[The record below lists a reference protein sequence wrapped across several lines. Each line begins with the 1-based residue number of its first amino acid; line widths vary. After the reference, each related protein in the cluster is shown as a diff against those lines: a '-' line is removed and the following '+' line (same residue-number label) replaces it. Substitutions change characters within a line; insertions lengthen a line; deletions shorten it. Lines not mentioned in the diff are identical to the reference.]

1 MKNFNNYIEYDEKE
15 NWKEG
20 SKCIHG
26 ALGTDP
32 MTGSVSFPIFQ
43 TATFRFKALKE
54 TEHGLDKDAIQGFD
68 YTRCQ
73 NPTVQELERTI
84 ALLEGGTE
92 GFALASGMSAV
103 MCALSILKTGDH
115 VILSDDIYGGT
126 YEIAKT
132 VLPNNKIET
141 SFVDLS
147 ELELVKNA
155 IKPNTKMIF
164 IETPTNPM
172 MKVADIEQLS
182 KIAKQHNLVVVV
194 DNTLLT
200 PLYQKPLT
208 LGADIVVHSA
218 TKYLE
223 GHNDT
228 IAGLVVV
235 KDEKLG
241 IAMRDYLKYQ
251 GACLAPLNAWLVLR
265 GIKTLELRMQ
275 RHTENTKK
283 VAEWLRN
290 HPKVKK
296 VYYIGFEDHKD
307 YAVTKKQCTGF
318 GGMLS
323 FEVDSKETALKLLEK
338 VDMIL
343 FAGSLGGVESLI
355 SYPMVITHHEVP
367 EEVREALG
375 INDRLLRLSIGIEN
389 VEDIINDLKQAL
401 E

>member
-1 MKNFNNYIEYDEKE
+1 MKNFSNYLDYDKKQ
-15 NWKEG
+15 NLKIG
-20 SKCIHG
+20 SKLVHG
-26 ALGTDP
+26 ALGSDP
-32 MTGSVSFPIFQ
+32 MTGAVSFPIFQ
-43 TATFRFKALKE
+43 TATFRFRAL
-54 TEHGLDKDAIQGFD
+54 GDSLGFD

-73 NPTVQELERTI
+73 NPTVEELERTI
-84 ALLEGGTE
+84 AILEEGE
-92 GFALASGMSAV
+92 YGFALASGMAAV

-126 YEIAKT
+126 YEIAQT
-132 VLPNNKIET
+132 VLPDNKIET

-147 ELELVKNA
+147 DIELFKAA
-155 IKPNTKMIF
+155 IKENTKLVF

-172 MKVADIEQLS
+172 MKVADIAEIS
-182 KIAKQHNLVVVV
+182 KIAKEKEIIVAV

-200 PLYQKPLT
+200 PYYQKPLT

-228 IAGLVVV
+228 MAGLVVV
-235 KDEKLG
+235 RDETLAN
-241 IAMRDYLKYQ
+241 AMRSYLKYQ
-251 GACLAPLNAWLVLR
+251 GGCLAPLNAWLTLR

-275 RHTENTKK
+275 KHSENAKK
-283 VAEWLRN
+283 VATWLRN

-307 YAVTKKQCTGF
+307 YQTTIKQCTGF

-323 FEVDSKETALKLLEK
+323 FEVDSKETALKVIDK

-355 SYPMVITHHEVP
+355 TYPMIVTHHEVP
-367 EEVREALG
+367 EEVREKLG
-375 INDRLLRLSIGIEN
+375 INDRFLRLSVGIEDAD
-389 VEDIINDLKQAL
+389 DIINDLKQAL

>member
-1 MKNFNNYIEYDEKE
+1 MKNFSNYIDYDKKE
-15 NWKEG
+15 EWKIG
-20 SKCIHG
+20 SKLVHG
-26 ALGTDP
+26 ALGSDP

-43 TATFRFKALKE
+43 TATFRFRAL
-54 TEHGLDKDAIQGFD
+54 GDSLGFD

-73 NPTVQELERTI
+73 NPTIEELERTI
-84 ALLEGGTE
+84 AILEEGTE

-115 VILSDDIYGGT
+115 LILSDDIYGGT
-126 YEIAKT
+126 YEIAQT
-132 VLPNNKIET
+132 VLPDNKIET
-141 SFVDLS
+141 TFVDLS
-147 ELELVKNA
+147 DLELFKA
-155 IKPNTKMIF
+155 SIKENTKMVF

-172 MKVADIEQLS
+172 MKVADISEIC
-182 KIAKQHNLVVVV
+182 KIAKEKNIIVAV

-200 PLYQKPLT
+200 PYYQKPLT

-228 IAGLVVV
+228 MAGLVVV
-235 KDEKLG
+235 KDKKLAE
-241 IAMRDYLKYQ
+241 AMRAYLKYQ
-251 GACLAPLNAWLVLR
+251 GACLAPLNAWLTLR

-275 RHTENTKK
+275 KHSENAMK
-283 VAEWLRN
+283 VATWLRN

-296 VYYIGFEDHKD
+296 VYYIGFKDHKD
-307 YAVTKKQCTGF
+307 YQTTIKQTTGF

-323 FEVDSKETALKLLEK
+323 FEVDSKETALQVIDK

-355 SYPMVITHHEVP
+355 TYPMIVTHHEVP
-367 EEVREALG
+367 EDVREKLG
-375 INDRLLRLSIGIEN
+375 INDRFLRLSVGIEDA
-389 VEDIINDLKQAL
+389 EDIINDLKQAL

>member
-1 MKNFNNYIEYDEKE
+1 MKNFSNYIDYDKKE
-15 NWKEG
+15 GWKEG
-20 SKCIHG
+20 SKFVHG
-26 ALGTDP
+26 ALGSDP

-43 TATFRFKALKE
+43 TATFRFRAL
-54 TEHGLDKDAIQGFD
+54 GDSLGFD

-73 NPTVQELERTI
+73 NPTIEELERTMAI
-84 ALLEGGTE
+84 LEQGTE
-92 GFALASGMSAV
+92 GFALASGMAAV
-103 MCALSILKTGDH
+103 MCALSVLKSGDH

-126 YEIAKT
+126 YEIALT
-132 VLPNNKIET
+132 TLPDNKIET
-141 SFVDLS
+141 TFVDLS
-147 ELELVKNA
+147 DLEAFKAA
-155 IKPNTKMIF
+155 IKPNTKMVF

-172 MKVADIEQLS
+172 MKVADIAEIS
-182 KIAKQHNLVVVV
+182 KIAKQHDILVAV

-200 PLYQKPLT
+200 PYYQKPLT

-228 IAGLVVV
+228 MAGIVVV
-235 KDEKLG
+235 KDDKIG
-241 IAMRDYLKYQ
+241 QAMRNYLKYQ

-275 RHTENTKK
+275 RHAENTKK

-307 YAVTKKQCTGF
+307 YKTTIKQCSGF

-323 FEVDSKETALKLLEK
+323 FEVDSKETALKLIEK

-355 SYPMVITHHEVP
+355 TYPMIVTHHEVP
-367 EEVREALG
+367 EEVREKLG
-375 INDRLLRLSIGIEN
+375 INERFIRLSVGIEN
-389 VEDIINDLKQAL
+389 VE
-401 E
+401 

>member
-1 MKNFNNYIEYDEKE
+1 MKNFSNYVDYDKKE
-15 NWKEG
+15 NWKMG
-20 SKCIHG
+20 SKVVHG
-26 ALGTDP
+26 ALGSDP

-43 TATFRFKALKE
+43 TATFRFKAL
-54 TEHGLDKDAIQGFD
+54 GDSLGFD

-73 NPTVQELERTI
+73 NPTIEELERTMAI
-84 ALLEGGTE
+84 LEEGTE
-92 GFALASGMSAV
+92 AFALASGMSAV

-115 VILSDDIYGGT
+115 IILSDDIYGGT
-126 YEIAKT
+126 YEIAQT
-132 VLPNNKIET
+132 VLPDNKIET
-141 SFVDLS
+141 TFVDLS
-147 ELELVKNA
+147 DIELFKKS
-155 IKPNTKMIF
+155 IKPNTKMVF

-172 MKVADIEQLS
+172 MKVADIAEIS
-182 KIAKQHNLVVVV
+182 KIAKQYGIIVAV

-200 PLYQKPLT
+200 PYYQKPLT
-208 LGADIVVHSA
+208 LGADIVVHSG

-228 IAGLVVV
+228 MAGIVVV
-235 KDEKLG
+235 KDAVIG
-241 IAMRDYLKYQ
+241 MAMRNYLKYQ

-265 GIKTLELRMQ
+265 GIKTLEIRMQ
-275 RHTENTKK
+275 RHSENTKK

-307 YAVTKKQCTGF
+307 YKTTIKQCTGF

-323 FEVDSKETALKLLEK
+323 FEVDSKETALNLIEK

-355 SYPMVITHHEVP
+355 TYPMVVTHHEVP
-367 EEVREALG
+367 EDVREALG
-375 INDRLLRLSIGIEN
+375 INERFLRLSVGIEDPD
-389 VEDIINDLKQAL
+389 DIINDLKQAL

>member
-1 MKNFNNYIEYDEKE
+1 MKNFSNYLDYDKKQ
-15 NWKEG
+15 NLKIG
-20 SKCIHG
+20 SKLVHG
-26 ALGTDP
+26 ALGSDP
-32 MTGSVSFPIFQ
+32 MTGAVSFPIFQ
-43 TATFRFKALKE
+43 TATFRFRAL
-54 TEHGLDKDAIQGFD
+54 GDSLGFD

-73 NPTVQELERTI
+73 NPTVEELERTI
-84 ALLEGGTE
+84 AILEEGE
-92 GFALASGMSAV
+92 YGFALASGMAAV

-126 YEIAKT
+126 YEIAQT
-132 VLPNNKIET
+132 VLPDNKIET

-147 ELELVKNA
+147 DIELFKAA
-155 IKPNTKMIF
+155 IKENTKLVF

-172 MKVADIEQLS
+172 MKVADIAEIS
-182 KIAKQHNLVVVV
+182 KIAKEKGIIVAV

-200 PLYQKPLT
+200 PYYQKPLT

-228 IAGLVVV
+228 MAGLVVV
-235 KDEKLG
+235 KDETLAN
-241 IAMRDYLKYQ
+241 AMRSYLKYQ
-251 GACLAPLNAWLVLR
+251 GGCLAPLNAWLTLR

-275 RHTENTKK
+275 KHNDNAKK
-283 VAEWLRN
+283 VANWLRN

-307 YAVTKKQCTGF
+307 YQTTIKQCTGF

-323 FEVDSKETALKLLEK
+323 FEVDSKETALKVIDK

-355 SYPMVITHHEVP
+355 TYPMIVTHHEVP
-367 EEVREALG
+367 EEVREKLG
-375 INDRLLRLSIGIEN
+375 INDRFLRLSVGIEDAD
-389 VEDIINDLKQAL
+389 DIINDLKQAL

>member
-1 MKNFNNYIEYDEKE
+1 MKNFSNYVDYDKKE

-20 SKCIHG
+20 SKLVHG
-26 ALGTDP
+26 ALGSDP

-43 TATFRFKALKE
+43 TATFRFRAL
-54 TEHGLDKDAIQGFD
+54 GDSLGFD

-73 NPTVQELERTI
+73 NPTIEELERTM
-84 ALLEGGTE
+84 AMLEHGTE
-92 GFALASGMSAV
+92 GFALSSGMAAV
-103 MCALSILKTGDH
+103 MCALSILKPGDH

-126 YEIAKT
+126 YEIALT
-132 VLPNNKIET
+132 TLADNKIET

-147 ELELVKNA
+147 ILEEFKSA
-155 IKPNTKMIF
+155 IKPNTKMVF
-164 IETPTNPM
+164 IESPTNPM
-172 MKVADIEQLS
+172 MKVADIAEIS
-182 KIAKQHNLVVVV
+182 KIAKEKGIVVVV

-200 PLYQKPLT
+200 PYYQKPLD

-228 IAGLVVV
+228 MAGIVVV

-241 IAMRDYLKYQ
+241 LAMRNFLKYQ
-251 GACLAPLNAWLVLR
+251 GACLAPLNAWLTLR
-265 GIKTLELRMQ
+265 GIKTLEVRMQ
-275 RHTENTKK
+275 RHNENTMK
-283 VAEWLRN
+283 VANYLRN

-296 VYYIGFEDHKD
+296 VYYVGFEDHPNYD
-307 YAVTKKQCTGF
+307 VTKKQTTGF

-323 FEVDSKETALKLLEK
+323 FEVDSKETALKVIDK

-355 SYPMVITHHEVP
+355 TYPMVVTHHEVP
-367 EEVREALG
+367 EEVREKLG
-375 INDRLLRLSIGIEN
+375 INERFLRLSVGIEDP
-389 VEDIINDLKQAL
+389 EDIIADLEQAL
-401 E
+401 N

>member
-1 MKNFNNYIEYDEKE
+1 MKNFSNYTDYDRKE
-15 NWKEG
+15 NLKIG
-20 SKCIHG
+20 SKLVHG
-26 ALGTDP
+26 ALGSDP

-43 TATFRFKALKE
+43 TATFRFRAL
-54 TEHGLDKDAIQGFD
+54 GDSLGFD

-84 ALLEGGTE
+84 AMLEEGTE
-92 GFALASGMSAV
+92 GFALASGMAAV
-103 MCALSILKTGDH
+103 MCALSILKSGDH

-126 YEIAKT
+126 YEIAQT
-132 VLPNNKIET
+132 VLPDHKIET

-147 ELELVKNA
+147 DINLFKES
-155 IKPNTKMIF
+155 IKENTKMVF

-172 MKVADIEQLS
+172 MKVADISEIC
-182 KIAKQHNLVVVV
+182 KIAKEKGIIVAV

-200 PLYQKPLT
+200 PYYQKPLT
-208 LGADIVVHSA
+208 LGADIVVHSG

-228 IAGLVVV
+228 MAGLVVV
-235 KDEKLG
+235 KDEKLA

-251 GACLAPLNAWLVLR
+251 GACLAPLNAWLTLR
-265 GIKTLELRMQ
+265 GIKTLEVRMQ
-275 RHTENTKK
+275 KHNENTMK
-283 VAEWLRN
+283 VANWLRN

-307 YAVTKKQCTGF
+307 YKTTIKQCTGF

-323 FEVDSKETALKLLEK
+323 FEVDSKETALKVIDK

-355 SYPMVITHHEVP
+355 TYPMVVTHHEVP
-367 EEVREALG
+367 EDVREKLG
-375 INDRLLRLSIGIEN
+375 INERFLRLSVGIEDAD
-389 VEDIINDLKQAL
+389 DIINDLKQAL